1 MLRVIIEILPNGH
14 RELRRT
20 IASMAICNTSNL
32 ADVSDYG
39 IDAVEAAN
47 PLTGTPSRSTSCK
60 VLRHDRRQSVWTL
73 LAKAAAEIEKP
84 SSMSFDLPDL
94 CDEVHVGVDLVPFG
108 MERRREGIAAL
119 RVSAIGD
126 DGGILIEGFE
136 AGPAGNGSTIRKARI
151 APHGRNQSIWTL
163 IANAAYALSHA
174 KFDEV

>member
-1 MLRVIIEILPNGH
+1 
-14 RELRRT
+14 
-20 IASMAICNTSNL
+20 
-32 ADVSDYG
+32 
-39 IDAVEAAN
+39 
-47 PLTGTPSRSTSCK
+47 

-151 APHGRNQSIWTL
+151 APHARNQSIWTL

>member
-39 IDAVEAAN
+39 IDVVEAAN

-73 LAKAAAEIEKP
+73 LAKAAAEIEKA
-84 SSMSFDLPDL
+84 
-94 CDEVHVGVDLVPFG
+94 E
-108 MERRREGIAAL
+108 
-119 RVSAIGD
+119 
-126 DGGILIEGFE
+126 
-136 AGPAGNGSTIRKARI
+136 
-151 APHGRNQSIWTL
+151 
-163 IANAAYALSHA
+163 
-174 KFDEV
+174 FDEL